1 MSQNSYR
8 TAPENTE
15 KMPGGVPYIIANEI
29 AERFSFYGMRAILVI
44 FMTQYLRNASGEIEG
59 MSEGDATVWYHNF
72 MAAAYFFPLI
82 GAFLSDAIL
91 GKYRTIIWLS
101 IVYCLGHLALALDET
116 RLGLSVGLT
125 LIAVGA
131 GGIKPCVSAHVGDQ
145 FGERNKGLIGK
156 VFGWFY
162 FAINLGAFASMLITP
177 ILLDK
182 FGPHVA
188 FGTPG
193 ALMLLATWVFWLGR
207 NKFIHVP
214 AGGMAFVKETF
225 SPVGLKALGKL
236 LVLYALIGVFW
247 AIYDQNGSTWVLQAN
262 KMNKEWLGFTWESSQ
277 VQSVNSIFVLIYIPL
292 FTYVLYP
299 LINKVWTLTPL
310 RKIGMGFVITI
321 FAVLVV
327 AYIEKMIQAGD
338 VPSIAWQVFAYV
350 VLTAAEVMIYQTGLE
365 FSYSQAPPKMKSIIM
380 SIYLLS
386 VSLGNW
392 FTSGVNKFIM
402 NEDGT
407 SKLEGV
413 AYHLF
418 FAKCMGVATLVYIVY
433 AYFYREQTFIQSTAS
448 ASDEPAKHKGEHL
461 DGA

>member
-1 MSQNSYR
+1 MSKTSYR
-8 TAPENTE
+8 TTPENTD

-59 MSEGDATVWYHNF
+59 MNETDAKVWYHNF

-82 GAFLSDAIL
+82 GAFLSDALL
-91 GKYRTIIWLS
+91 GKYKTIIWLS

-116 RLGLSVGLT
+116 KLGLSVGLT

-145 FGERNKGLIGK
+145 FSERNKGLLGK

-162 FAINLGAFASMLITP
+162 FAINLGAFTSMLMTP

-182 FGPHVA
+182 FGPHIA

-214 AGGMAFVKETF
+214 PGGKAFIKETF

-236 LVLYALIGVFW
+236 VVLYALIGVFW

-262 KMNKEWLGFTWESSQ
+262 EMNRNWLGFEWKASQ
-277 VQSVNSIFVLIYIPL
+277 VQSVNSILVLVYIPL

-299 LINKVWTLTPL
+299 LIDKVWKLTPL
-310 RKIGMGFVITI
+310 RKIGMGFVVTI
-321 FAVLVV
+321 AAVLVV
-327 AYIEKMIQAGD
+327 AYIESMIQKGMN
-338 VPSIAWQVFAYV
+338 PSIAWQIFAYV

-392 FTSGVNKFIM
+392 FTAGVNKFIL

-407 SKLEGV
+407 SRLDGV
-413 AYHLF
+413 SYHLF
-418 FAKCMGVATLVYIVY
+418 FAGCMGVATLVYIAY
-433 AYFYREQTFIQSTAS
+433 ASFYKEQTFIQQ
-448 ASDEPAKHKGEHL
+448 SDSDPDFEERHKGEHL
-461 DGA
+461 EGA